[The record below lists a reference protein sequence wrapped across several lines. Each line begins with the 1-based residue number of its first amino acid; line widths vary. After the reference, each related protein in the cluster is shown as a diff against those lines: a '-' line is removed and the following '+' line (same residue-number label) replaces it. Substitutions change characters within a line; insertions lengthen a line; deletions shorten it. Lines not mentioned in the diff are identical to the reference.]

1 MNHQRGG
8 RSKLPGFVQ
17 AMTTGIIIGSL
28 IRYDMLKRDYRLYP
42 SYPHGVVIHLALGF
56 IAAVI
61 GAVAIPALLE
71 KEFTAVTFLALA
83 ATQFREVR
91 GMERDMLEGLDRTNL
106 VPRGPDYIEGIAR
119 VFEARNYLVMLAA
132 LLISGATF
140 IGNIYYGLLMGVATF
155 IISKTLMKG
164 KNIGDI
170 ALVRAGR
177 VHFEGAK
184 LFVDN
189 IQFMNLAL
197 QQSRETYLKRGLG
210 IIVEP
215 LNDNGRATLANNGQR
230 KAIAHDAAAL
240 LGVYKDVDSAEFTP
254 LVRRSL
260 DTGRVGLVIVPMEKD
275 ISVLI
280 EAVKRVPVLESALS
294 TPLKTTLGKKAAD

>member
-1 MNHQRGG
+1 M
-8 RSKLPGFVQ
+8 SSFIQ
-17 AMTTGIIIGSL
+17 AMASGVIIGFL

-61 GAVAIPALLE
+61 GAVAIPALME

-91 GMERDMLEGLDRTNL
+91 AMEREMLQGLDRTNL

-119 VFEARNYLVMLAA
+119 VFEARNYLVMFAA

-140 IGNIYYGLLMGVATF
+140 SGNIYYGLLTGLAALIV
-155 IISKTLMKG
+155 SQRLMKG
-164 KNIGDI
+164 KRIGEI
-170 ALVRAGR
+170 AHVRAGK
-177 VHFEGAK
+177 VHFEGAN

-189 IQFMNLAL
+189 IQFMNLGIQQVREIYLARAL
-197 QQSRETYLKRGLG
+197 GV
-210 IIVEP
+210 IIEP
-215 LNDNGRATLANNGQR
+215 LDDNGRATLANNGQR

-240 LGVYKDVDSAEFTP
+240 LGIYKDVETAEFTP
-254 LVRRSL
+254 IVRRSL
-260 DTGRVGLVIVPMEKD
+260 DTGRVGLVILPLEKD

>member
-1 MNHQRGG
+1 VAG
-8 RSKLPGFVQ
+8 SFLQ
-17 AMTTGIIIGSL
+17 AMTTGVLIGSFL
-28 IRYDMLKRDYRLYP
+28 RYDMLKRDYRLYP

-61 GAVAIPALLE
+61 GAVAIPALVE

-91 GMERDMLEGLDRTNL
+91 NMEREMLQNLDRTNL

-119 VFEARNYLVMLAA
+119 VFEARNYLVMFAALLVGGVTYWSNIFYGLISGLAA
-132 LLISGATF
+132 LVVTRR
-140 IGNIYYGLLMGVATF
+140 
-155 IISKTLMKG
+155 LMKG
-164 KNIGDI
+164 KTIGDI
-170 ALVRAGR
+170 AKVREGK
-177 VHFEGAK
+177 VHFKGPN

-189 IQFMNLAL
+189 IHFMNLGIEKVRDIYLERAL
-197 QQSRETYLKRGLG
+197 GV
-210 IIVEP
+210 IIEP
-215 LNDNGRATLANNGQR
+215 LDDNGRATLANSGQR
-230 KAIAHDAAAL
+230 RAIAHDAAAL
-240 LGVYKDVDSAEFTP
+240 LGIHKDVDTPEFTP

-260 DTGRVGLVIVPMEKD
+260 DTGRVGLVIVPLEKD

-294 TPLKTTLGKKAAD
+294 TPLKTTLGKRAAD

>member
-1 MNHQRGG
+1 MAG
-8 RSKLPGFVQ
+8 SFLQ
-17 AMTTGIIIGSL
+17 AMTTGVLIGSFL
-28 IRYDMLKRDYRLYP
+28 RYDMLKRDYRLYP

-61 GAVAIPALLE
+61 GAVAIPALVE

-91 GMERDMLEGLDRTNL
+91 NMEREMLQNLDRTNL

-119 VFEARNYLVMLAA
+119 VFEARNYLVMFAALLVGGVTYWSNIFYGLISGLAA
-132 LLISGATF
+132 LVVTRR
-140 IGNIYYGLLMGVATF
+140 
-155 IISKTLMKG
+155 LMKG
-164 KNIGDI
+164 KTIGDI
-170 ALVRAGR
+170 AKVREGK
-177 VHFEGAK
+177 VHFKGPN

-189 IQFMNLAL
+189 IHFMNLGIDKVRDIYLERAL
-197 QQSRETYLKRGLG
+197 GV
-210 IIVEP
+210 IIEP
-215 LNDNGRATLANNGQR
+215 LDDNGRATLANSGQR
-230 KAIAHDAAAL
+230 RAIAHDAAAL
-240 LGVYKDVDSAEFTP
+240 LGIHKDVDTPEFTP

-260 DTGRVGLVIVPMEKD
+260 DTGRVGLVIVPLEKD

-294 TPLKTTLGKKAAD
+294 TPLKTTLGKRAAD

>member
-1 MNHQRGG
+1 
-8 RSKLPGFVQ
+8 
-17 AMTTGIIIGSL
+17 MTTGVLIGSFL
-28 IRYDMLKRDYRLYP
+28 RYDMLKRDYRLYP

-61 GAVAIPALLE
+61 GAVAIPALVE

-91 GMERDMLEGLDRTNL
+91 NMEREMLQNLDRTNL

-119 VFEARNYLVMLAA
+119 VFEARNYLVMFAALLVGGVTYWSNIFYGLISGLAA
-132 LLISGATF
+132 LVVTRR
-140 IGNIYYGLLMGVATF
+140 
-155 IISKTLMKG
+155 LMKG
-164 KNIGDI
+164 KTIGDI
-170 ALVRAGR
+170 AKVREGK
-177 VHFEGAK
+177 VHFKGPN

-189 IQFMNLAL
+189 IHFMNLGIDKVRDIYLERAL
-197 QQSRETYLKRGLG
+197 GV
-210 IIVEP
+210 IIEP
-215 LNDNGRATLANNGQR
+215 LDDNGRATLANSGQR
-230 KAIAHDAAAL
+230 RAIAHDAAAL
-240 LGVYKDVDSAEFTP
+240 LGIHKDVDTPEFTP

-260 DTGRVGLVIVPMEKD
+260 DTGRVGLVIVPLEKD

-294 TPLKTTLGKKAAD
+294 TPLKTTLGKRAAD

>member
-1 MNHQRGG
+1 
-8 RSKLPGFVQ
+8 
-17 AMTTGIIIGSL
+17 
-28 IRYDMLKRDYRLYP
+28 
-42 SYPHGVVIHLALGF
+42 
-56 IAAVI
+56 
-61 GAVAIPALLE
+61 
-71 KEFTAVTFLALA
+71 
-83 ATQFREVR
+83 
-91 GMERDMLEGLDRTNL
+91 
-106 VPRGPDYIEGIAR
+106 
-119 VFEARNYLVMLAA
+119 
-132 LLISGATF
+132 
-140 IGNIYYGLLMGVATF
+140 
-155 IISKTLMKG
+155 
-164 KNIGDI
+164 
-170 ALVRAGR
+170 
-177 VHFEGAK
+177 
-184 LFVDN
+184 
-189 IQFMNLAL
+189 MNLAL